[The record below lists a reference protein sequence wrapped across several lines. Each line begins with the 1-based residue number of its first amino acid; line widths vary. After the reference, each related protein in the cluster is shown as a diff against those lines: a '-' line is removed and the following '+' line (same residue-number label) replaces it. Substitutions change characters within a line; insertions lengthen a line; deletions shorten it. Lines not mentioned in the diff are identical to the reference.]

1 MSISASE
8 LLAIRDFLV
17 IVAKEAGDIIT
28 SAKPSSSNLATKK
41 NTTDIVTDTD
51 KAVENLIATRL
62 IARYPEYEFV
72 GEESF
77 DAARESITAAPTWV
91 VDPIDGTSNFV
102 RGLPEVCVS
111 LALVVARRPA
121 VGVVYNPFR
130 RELFAAVAG
139 AGAFHQHPALNA
151 GAPRPLIP
159 AGARDDDDDDDDDDA
174 HPPPP
179 LTGLRDACVGI
190 DFGSDRSGPD
200 FALNLAVFAAL
211 ASSAGGFARALRATS
226 CASESVC
233 RVAAGQLDC
242 WWECGAH
249 AWDVAAA
256 WCVLSEAGGVMVDGH
271 PGGDGSGWDPPIDNR
286 RYLAVRP
293 ARGGQRELV
302 EEFWGLVGEGRST
315 YGPPPPLPPPSSS

>member
-28 SAKPSSSNLATKK
+28 SAKPSSSNLTTKK

-62 IARYPEYEFV
+62 IAKYPEYEFV

-77 DAARESITAAPTWV
+77 DAARETITAAPTWI

-102 RGLPEVCVS
+102 HGLPEVCVS

-121 VGVVYNPFR
+121 VGVVYNPFQ

-151 GAPRPLIP
+151 GEPRPLRADVP
-159 AGARDDDDDDDDDDA
+159 
-174 HPPPP
+174 PPPP

-190 DFGSDRSGPD
+190 DFGSDRSGPN

-211 ASSAGGFARALRATS
+211 ASSDSAGGGRFAHALRATN

-242 WWECGAH
+242 WWECGAY

-271 PGGDGSGWDPPIDNR
+271 PGGGGGGGGDSGWDPPIDNR

-293 ARGGQRELV
+293 AREGQRELV
-302 EEFWGLVGEGRST
+302 EEFWGVVGEGRST
-315 YGPPPPLPPPSSS
+315 YGPPPPPPSS